1 MKEFKWCPGIFQKRL
16 EHLRMVS
23 QFYDVVHDERF
34 HRTFKRLILFANLEV
49 FDIQPPCHWSYGL
62 VPEEIKIE
70 LMNTECPCGINT
82 DEIHYMDMS
91 ELEFNEKQQVVFT
104 TDHDVD
110 FGFGGFHE
118 IEMWTYSEEK
128 HIHQL
133 AEQMKNSTEKEK
145 ISIQAQIVK
154 FIADTMAAYEQE
166 VLAFQRSMIREAQ
179 LSVSNQES
187 IEESIPL
194 QNTSNDIDVFSGILD
209 ELPLFI
215 LVCLYLLL
223 LLIYGICY
231 IISGIHYII
240 CLLIFSIQ
248 ICINLFLLFIFGI
261 SSSLVYIWHQE
272 PLVLRTSKAKTI
284 STSRQKRLQADAI
297 QAAKDVEEAK
307 LKQLENKKHE
317 YIRTNGTKQ
326 KKIAKTHF
334 RKSQKP
340 ARL

>member
-1 MKEFKWCPGIFQKRL
+1 
-16 EHLRMVS
+16 
-23 QFYDVVHDERF
+23 
-34 HRTFKRLILFANLEV
+34 
-49 FDIQPPCHWSYGL
+49 
-62 VPEEIKIE
+62 
-70 LMNTECPCGINT
+70 MNTECPCGINT

-187 IEESIPL
+187 IEESILDQSILEESILNQIWPEVKISPDKGVVRV
-194 QNTSNDIDVFSGILD
+194 TSISHVWSIFDC
-209 ELPLFI
+209 LP
-215 LVCLYLLL
+215 
-223 LLIYGICY
+223 
-231 IISGIHYII
+231 
-240 CLLIFSIQ
+240 
-248 ICINLFLLFIFGI
+248 
-261 SSSLVYIWHQE
+261 
-272 PLVLRTSKAKTI
+272 
-284 STSRQKRLQADAI
+284 
-297 QAAKDVEEAK
+297 
-307 LKQLENKKHE
+307 
-317 YIRTNGTKQ
+317 
-326 KKIAKTHF
+326 
-334 RKSQKP
+334 
-340 ARL
+340 